1 MKRFPLSNISV
12 LAATALAG
20 TAFLLVSGCHH
31 SSSGSTSNGTVTA
44 PLAKLTPISD
54 CTIDVD
60 HDVEIGG
67 PTAKPN
73 CDTVEM
79 DPSTSAIKAYDEI
92 EINNGGRLIIEGKS
106 ISVTGSNS
114 NTREP
119 TVSTICIGNGGTLEI
134 ETNNEDAPITS
145 NNKVTLTFTDKDKA
159 IDHTDICK
167 GFTKGIDV
175 ETGGSL
181 IMNGAKG
188 VPAYGGIS
196 WTTLAAPAGSR
207 VAGAKAASTGLKT
220 LHLTA
225 DVTKGKGPQGEN
237 EGWQSGDWIVVATT
251 DYTPFHSEF
260 VQIATVTSNAPNPGS
275 TVTLMQ
281 PLKYYHFGSL
291 APSPA
296 AATCP
301 DPFDANNTQPAFLC
315 DKADRNYGVDE
326 RAEVGLISRNITLT
340 STTAPASVT
349 DLPPTPGSGV
359 HWGGEIMIHHGF
371 KKVVIQGVR
380 LSKFGKDKLGSYPI
394 HFHEV
399 GDIAQDPNPGT
410 ANVLVNADS
419 VDHSYNKCVT
429 IHATSNL
436 TISNLV
442 CARIVGHIFYE
453 ELNSANQTN
462 PASDSDIAFNHD
474 LGIGA
479 MSNSFDIYKTASMTR
494 QEMIN
499 QYWWAGDYMT
509 NAECKSNGYDNC
521 INYDGFNI
529 PDTDNQTQLTH
540 GACFKPGT
548 LPGQEGLWIQD
559 GNPPCGSG
567 RYYIEPASGFW
578 IQNPGTVLTN
588 DAIAGCQGD
597 GVGYWWVPPVSAIN
611 VDGIGHPVNLTY
623 ASLGKVKD
631 DRSSACYH
639 AYFAEGENGV
649 ISGQLT
655 PVKDEKNPP
664 DQAFENKPNVISHFE
679 GLTATHDR
687 FRAFW
692 IRGTAAW
699 FVLKDGH
706 FADNNRSA
714 TMLTSGGVDG
724 NGPGIWD
731 LIENS
736 VFVGES
742 RNSVGRW
749 GPCPETQ
756 PWGQNTGWKFGCIDY
771 SHPQNVS
778 SNTPHSG
785 ELDGKGYP
793 WPYRNSYGYQIYDGP
808 PLIYHD
814 RFVNFNYDKSGTEFS
829 SLLDTADQAAL
840 KSWETSTGKPYEGD
854 AAFGWFPSNQ
864 NAYPTASATKQLM
877 WVNTNLRHQIFT
889 EHVNIGSFE
898 DGDKNT
904 AFLDEDGTLSGFG
917 VKLAPN
923 SGTHPVYAASLNNL
937 PFNSTSNSVDECL
950 SRGAQDQKI
959 QGRDS
964 SLMSPAEMGT
974 LEFSNLYPW
983 KADPAGRYPTWPGWR
998 NSHWQKMT
1006 FTRTDRINNGK
1017 GGTFRP
1023 SMSLL
1028 SRNGQGYWEPKVSN
1042 GYGYTVT
1049 VAPASATSRV
1059 PADQNTHKAGIYKWI
1074 DVGVADVMDPNIT
1087 ANHPFYIRLGIDY
1100 ASVDKSTGKLIIPNG
1115 NFTIKRGYKTYY
1127 GGNINVGSTFNGG
1140 EPNALLSY
1148 FTKWGNCHGL
1158 DGSRVDQPTPNIPIK
1173 QGPGCPAGMNS
1184 GLPAVKTLTS
1194 AGSIS
1199 ALTDSKGN
1207 PVIDKYYYDTNTGY
1221 LWLNIV
1227 QEVANAEGPSPI
1239 GSCDKDFDAGTP
1251 DPACQY
1257 ANGHGESYY
1266 VCPKNGCIIYAI
1278 RMDDPN
1284 YTEGTSPTT
1293 AQLPPEAT
1301 HLMPAPAHPNEL
1313 KVIYGA
1319 NPGTVVK
1326 SVSSTDDQGTVYN
1339 TASAGTGPTCTVT
1352 QHDGG

>member
-1 MKRFPLSNISV
+1 MKRLNPVNISV
-12 LAATALAG
+12 LASAVLAG
-20 TAFLLVSGCHH
+20 AAFLIISGCHH
-31 SSSGSTSNGTVTA
+31 DSSSNNNSV
-44 PLAKLTPISD
+44 PLTKLTPISD
-54 CTIDVD
+54 CTVDVD
-60 HDVEIGG
+60 YDVEVGG
-67 PTAKPN
+67 PDAKPG

-79 DPSTSAIKAYDEI
+79 NPTLSGPRAYDEI
-92 EINNGGRLIIEGKS
+92 KINNGGTLIIDG
-106 ISVTGSNS
+106 G
-114 NTREP
+114 TRSASSPETLSEP
-119 TVSTICIGNGGTLEI
+119 MVSTICVGDKGMVKIYAKGTGN
-134 ETNNEDAPITS
+134 DPITR
-145 NNKVTLTFTDKDKA
+145 NNKVILTFTDRDEGL
-159 IDHTDICK
+159 DHTDICK
-167 GFTKGIDV
+167 DNNFSKGIDV
-175 ETGGSL
+175 LAGGSL

-196 WTTLAAPAGSR
+196 WTTLAAPAGSH
-207 VAGAKAASTGLKT
+207 VPGAKAPVPDAGSRT
-220 LHLTA
+220 LYLSA
-225 DVTKGKGPQGEN
+225 DVTQGKGPQGEA
-237 EGWQSGDWIVVATT
+237 EGWQAGDWIVVATT
-251 DYTPFHSEF
+251 DYVPFHSEF
-260 VQIATVTSNAPNPGS
+260 VQIGEVKRGGIKGAKS
-275 TVTLMQ
+275 TIILKQ

-291 APSPA
+291 PPSPA
-296 AATCP
+296 NATCP
-301 DPFDANNTQPAFLC
+301 DPFYPKYTSNSDQPAFLC
-315 DKADRNYGVDE
+315 DGADRNFGVDE

-340 STTAPASVT
+340 SITAPPPPFT
-349 DLPPTPGSGV
+349 ELPPAPMSGV
-359 HWGGEIMIHHGF
+359 HWGGEIKIHQGF
-371 KKVVIQGVR
+371 EKVLIQGVR
-380 LSKFGKDKLGSYPI
+380 LSKFGKDKFGSYPI
-394 HFHEV
+394 HFHQV
-399 GDIAQDPNPGT
+399 GDAGNKPVI
-410 ANVLVNADS
+410 NADS

-436 TISNLV
+436 TISNMV

-453 ELNSANQTN
+453 ELNSAGETN
-462 PASDSDIAFNHD
+462 PASDSDIVFDHD

-479 MSNSFDIYKTASMTR
+479 MSNSFDIYKSASKSR
-494 QEMIN
+494 QEMID
-499 QYWWAGDYMT
+499 QYWWAGDNLT
-509 NAECKSNGYDNC
+509 NNPNSSAY

-529 PDTDNQTQLTH
+529 PDTDNQMQLTH
-540 GACFKPGT
+540 GGCFRPGT

-559 GNPPCGSG
+559 GGLPCTST

-597 GVGYWWVPPVSAIN
+597 GVGYWWVPPSSAIN
-611 VDGIGHPVNLTY
+611 VEGIGHPVNLTY
-623 ASLGKVKD
+623 ASLGTVKD

-649 ISGQLT
+649 VSGQLT

-664 DQAFENKPNVISHFE
+664 EQAFESKPNVISHFE

-706 FADNNRSA
+706 FADNNRGA

-731 LIENS
+731 LIEDS

-742 RNSVGRW
+742 KNSVGRW
-749 GPCPETQ
+749 GPCPETL
-756 PWGQNTGWKFGCIDY
+756 GQNTGWKFGCIDY
-771 SHPQNVS
+771 SHPQTVS
-778 SNTPHSG
+778 TNSVHSG

-814 RFVNFNYDKSGTEFS
+814 RFVNYNYDKSSSKEFS

-840 KSWETSTGKPYEGD
+840 KTWQTSGGKPYEGD

-904 AFLDEDGTLSGFG
+904 AFLDEDGTLSGYG

-923 SGTHPVYAASLNNL
+923 SGNHPVYAASLNNL
-937 PFNSTSNSVDECL
+937 PFNATSNSVDECL
-950 SRGAQDQKI
+950 SRGAQDEKI

-983 KADPAGRYPTWPGWR
+983 KVDPAGKYPSWPGWR

-1006 FTRTDRINNGK
+1006 FTRTDKIADGN
-1017 GGTFRP
+1017 GGTYRP

-1059 PADQNTHKAGIYKWI
+1059 PPDQNTQKAGIYKWI
-1074 DVGVADVMDPNIT
+1074 DVGVADVLDPNISS
-1087 ANHPFYIRLGIDY
+1087 AHPFYIRLGIDY
-1100 ASVDKSTGKLIIPNG
+1100 ASVDKSTGGLIIPTG

-1127 GGNINVGSTFNGG
+1127 GGNINVGAKFNDGQ
-1140 EPNALLSY
+1140 NNDLLNY

-1184 GLPAVKTLTS
+1184 SLPGVKTLAS

-1199 ALTDSKGN
+1199 ALTDSNGN
-1207 PVIDKYYYDTNTGY
+1207 PVLDKYYYDTKTGY

-1227 QEVANAEGPSPI
+1227 QEEPNALGPSPI
-1239 GSCDKDFDAGTP
+1239 GSCDQNFDGGQP

-1266 VCPKNGCIIYAI
+1266 VCPKNGCIIYTIA
-1278 RMDDPN
+1278 MNDPS
-1284 YTEGTSPTT
+1284 YIEGTSPTA
-1293 AQLPPEAT
+1293 AQLPPEAAN
-1301 HLMPAPAHPNEL
+1301 LMPAPAHPNEL

-1319 NPGTVVK
+1319 NPGTI
-1326 SVSSTDDQGTVYN
+1326 VSPVPSTDDQGTVYN
-1339 TASAGTGPTCTVT
+1339 TPKAGTGSSCTIT